1 MADMKRAKPKLKRA
15 RAGGRPFGPD
25 NPGKRFEKGCKPG
38 PGRPPLPPGFRD
50 ALDTM
55 EPEALAKIR
64 AIITAPDHRDAL
76 QAAEYVLN
84 QKHGKPTQRT
94 ELGGIPGGSPIRT
107 ETEDESIAA
116 FKRMIK
122 GPA

>member
-1 MADMKRAKPKLKRA
+1 MEPDFLRAVH
-15 RAGGRPFGPD
+15 
-25 NPGKRFEKGCKPG
+25 EI
-38 PGRPPLPPGFRD
+38 
-50 ALDTM
+50 ALD
-55 EPEALAKIR
+55 AGHKDR
-64 AIITAPDHRDAL
+64 L
-76 QAAEYVLN
+76 QAAEYGLN

-122 GPA
+122 EP